1 MAKEDDEEKEKRTA
15 MIQEEFDKI
24 VVQDTQAYV
33 EEVLEDDLEPE
44 AVEALRTAAHKLAY
58 TMKYYDVM
66 KDELI
71 WFPSVPKL
79 IMTNALQMEAELH
92 YWEEEDE
99 FPSEYAK
106 ALKTVVREKGHLKEG
121 DEDAEN
127 DAYMEKLAQDVE
139 V

>member
-1 MAKEDDEEKEKRTA
+1 MEKTS
-15 MIQEEFDKI
+15 IQ
-24 VVQDTQAYV
+24 
-33 EEVLEDDLEPE
+33 LG
-44 AVEALRTAAHKLAY
+44 EALTRLNDGSVKQHAAPTAS
-58 TMKYYDVM
+58 
-66 KDELI
+66 KDEPVDAEITRITIAQL
-71 WFPSVPKL
+71 K
-79 IMTNALQMEAELH
+79 QMEAELH

-127 DAYMEKLAQDVE
+127 DAYMEKLAQNVE